1 MNFFFLLLFEIL
13 EVCLFC
19 VSCHHLSHPV
29 ISLFPV
35 YLRTR
40 CTSDSLTGKQAKRVQ
55 HTRLSTST
63 AFGTS
68 PRHEGEL
75 CLEYATHGAGPT
87 VYPAADPGDFFVR
100 SFTALLLLL
109 LYCYVAR
116 QQRCTSVWYFAGPG
130 AFQAL
135 FLLPHVVSPSA
146 LRR

>member
-1 MNFFFLLLFEIL
+1 MSFLRIM
-13 EVCLFC
+13 
-19 VSCHHLSHPV
+19 SS
-29 ISLFPV
+29 
-35 YLRTR
+35 
-40 CTSDSLTGKQAKRVQ
+40 SLTSCDLAFSCIFTYTLYFRQPHGQASQ
-55 HTRLSTST
+55 TSSTHTPLDFDRFRHFSS
-63 AFGTS
+63 
-68 PRHEGEL
+68 RHEGEL